1 MASNVNPTVRRRRLG
16 QELRRLR
23 ELKGMTAEE
32 VAERLLV
39 SQSKI
44 SRLENGR
51 RSISQRDVR
60 DLCGVYEVE
69 DHRIVDSLMQMAK
82 DSRQQGWWHAF
93 GDIPYSVY
101 IGLETD
107 AASLRV
113 YDPQVV
119 PGLLQTPQYAEALI
133 AGALPETVPADVEKR
148 VNVRLRRQ
156 ERVKATENPLRL
168 WVVID
173 EAALRRTIG
182 GKQLMI
188 DQLESLID
196 QSRLPHVTVQVLP
209 FSMGA
214 HPGINGQYAIL
225 EFPDASD
232 SSVVY
237 IEGVTSDLYLEK
249 ANDVQK
255 YSVMYE
261 HSAGAGP
268 ECGPDPGIHHRD
280 RQGVRRWNGLLSAGI
295 GRLGAEARHGT
306 PRAHRGGR
314 PSRNM
319 PSGRVNGRPAAR
331 RLRVASITPTENAG
345 RERPTRENRSEHGN
359 SSGRHGHLDQVLVLH
374 RKRRMR

>member
-82 DSRQQGWWHAF
+82 DSRHQPCWRHAF

-113 YDPQVV
+113 YEPQVV
-119 PGLLQTPQYAEALI
+119 PGLLQTQRYAEALI
-133 AGALPETVPADVEKR
+133 AGALPESGSADVEKR
-148 VNVRLRRQ
+148 VSVRLRRQ
-156 ERVKATENPLRL
+156 ERIKEAEHPLRL
-168 WVVID
+168 WAVID
-173 EAALRRTIG
+173 EAALHRLVG
-182 GKQLMI
+182 DKQLMRE
-188 DQLESLID
+188 QLEHLVELS
-196 QSRLPHVTVQVLP
+196 QLPHVTVQVLP
-209 FSMGA
+209 FDMGA
-214 HPGINGQYAIL
+214 HPGILGQYAIL

-249 ANDVQK
+249 ANDVQR

-261 HSAGAGP
+261 HLRAQALNV
-268 ECGPDPGIHHRD
+268 DQT
-280 RQGVRRWNGLLSAGI
+280 RQFIADI
-295 GRLGAEARHGT
+295 AKEYAR
-306 PRAHRGGR
+306 
-314 PSRNM
+314 
-319 PSGRVNGRPAAR
+319 
-331 RLRVASITPTENAG
+331 
-345 RERPTRENRSEHGN
+345 
-359 SSGRHGHLDQVLVLH
+359 
-374 RKRRMR
+374 

>member
-82 DSRQQGWWHAF
+82 DSRQQGWWHSF

-119 PGLLQTPQYAEALI
+119 PGLLQTRGYAESLI
-133 AGALPETVPADVEKR
+133 NGALPETTPSDIDKR
-148 VNVRLRRQ
+148 VQVRMRRQ
-156 ERVKATENPLRL
+156 ERIQAPDNPLRL
-168 WVVID
+168 WTVLD
-173 EAALRRTIG
+173 EAALRRTVG
-182 GKQLMI
+182 GRGIMRE
-188 DQLESLID
+188 QLEHLVE
-196 QSRLPHVTVQVLP
+196 QSQLPHVTVQVIP
-209 FSMGA
+209 FEMGA
-214 HPGINGQYAIL
+214 HPGLNGQYAIL
-225 EFPDASD
+225 EFPDAAD

-261 HSAGAGP
+261 HLRAQALNVDQS
-268 ECGPDPGIHHRD
+268 
-280 RQGVRRWNGLLSAGI
+280 RQFISEIAK
-295 GRLGAEARHGT
+295 EYAR
-306 PRAHRGGR
+306 
-314 PSRNM
+314 
-319 PSGRVNGRPAAR
+319 
-331 RLRVASITPTENAG
+331 
-345 RERPTRENRSEHGN
+345 
-359 SSGRHGHLDQVLVLH
+359 
-374 RKRRMR
+374 

>member
-1 MASNVNPTVRRRRLG
+1 VASNVNPTVRRRRLG

-69 DHRIVDSLMQMAK
+69 DVRIVDSLMQMAK
-82 DSRQQGWWHAF
+82 DSRQQGWWHSF

-113 YDPQVV
+113 YDPLVV
-119 PGLLQTPQYAEALI
+119 PGLLQTRPYAESLI
-133 AGALPETVPADVEKR
+133 QGALPEAAPGDIEKR
-148 VNVRLRRQ
+148 VQVRLRRQ
-156 ERVKATENPLRL
+156 ERISDPENPLRL
-168 WVVID
+168 WAVLD
-173 EAALRRTIG
+173 EAALRRTVG
-182 GKQLMI
+182 NKQVMI
-188 DQLESLID
+188 EQLEHLVEMSHV
-196 QSRLPHVTVQVLP
+196 PHVTVQVIP
-209 FSMGA
+209 FTMGA
-214 HPGINGQYAIL
+214 HPGVSGQYAIL
-225 EFPDASD
+225 EFPDAAD

-261 HSAGAGP
+261 HLRAQALNADQSREFIADVAK
-268 ECGPDPGIHHRD
+268 DY
-280 RQGVRRWNGLLSAGI
+280 AT
-295 GRLGAEARHGT
+295 EAV
-306 PRAHRGGR
+306 
-314 PSRNM
+314 S
-319 PSGRVNGRPAAR
+319 
-331 RLRVASITPTENAG
+331 
-345 RERPTRENRSEHGN
+345 
-359 SSGRHGHLDQVLVLH
+359 
-374 RKRRMR
+374 

>member
-69 DHRIVDSLMQMAK
+69 DQRIVESLMQMAK

-107 AASLRV
+107 AESLRV
-113 YDPQVV
+113 YEPQIIT
-119 PGLLQTPQYAEALI
+119 GLLQTRAYAEAI
-133 AGALPETVPADVEKR
+133 VQGGSPESSDQENDKR
-148 VNVRLRRQ
+148 VEVRLRRQ
-156 ERVKATENPLRL
+156 GRITADKDPLRL
-168 WVVID
+168 WVVLD
-173 EAALRRTIG
+173 EASLRRVVG
-182 GKQLMI
+182 SGQVMRE
-188 DQLESLID
+188 QLEHVMELS
-196 QSRLPHVTVQVLP
+196 QLPHITVQVLP
-209 FSMGA
+209 FEVGA
-214 HPGINGQYAIL
+214 HSGINGQYSIL
-225 EFPDASD
+225 EFADAAD

-249 ANDVQK
+249 PHDVQK
-255 YSVMYE
+255 YTVMYE
-261 HSAGAGP
+261 HLRAQSLNV
-268 ECGPDPGIHHRD
+268 EQS
-280 RQGVRRWNGLLSAGI
+280 RQLV
-295 GRLGAEARHGT
+295 E
-306 PRAHRGGR
+306 
-314 PSRNM
+314 
-319 PSGRVNGRPAAR
+319 
-331 RLRVASITPTENAG
+331 RVAKEYA
-345 RERPTRENRSEHGN
+345 R
-359 SSGRHGHLDQVLVLH
+359 
-374 RKRRMR
+374 

>member
-60 DLCGVYEVE
+60 DLCGVYDVE
-69 DHRIVDSLMQMAK
+69 DQRVVDSLMQMAK

-93 GDIPYSVY
+93 GDVPYSVY

-119 PGLLQTPQYAEALI
+119 PGLLQTRGYAEALI
-133 AGALPETVPADVEKR
+133 AGALPEAAQGDIDKR
-148 VNVRLRRQ
+148 VQVRMRRQ
-156 ERVKATENPLRL
+156 ERISAADNPLRL
-168 WVVID
+168 WAVVD
-173 EAALRRTIG
+173 EAALRREVG
-182 GKQLMI
+182 NRQVMI
-188 DQLESLID
+188 EQLEHLLEMA
-196 QSRLPHVTVQVLP
+196 QLPHVTVQVIP

-214 HPGINGQYAIL
+214 HPGVSGQYAIL
-225 EFPDASD
+225 EFPDAAD
-232 SSVVY
+232 STVVY

-249 ANDVQK
+249 AQDVSK

-261 HSAGAGP
+261 H
-268 ECGPDPGIHHRD
+268 
-280 RQGVRRWNGLLSAGI
+280 L
-295 GRLGAEARHGT
+295 
-306 PRAHRGGR
+306 RAQAL
-314 PSRNM
+314 N
-319 PSGRVNGRPAAR
+319 V
-331 RLRVASITPTENAG
+331 EQ
-345 RERPTRENRSEHGN
+345 TREFISKVAKDYAREG
-359 SSGRHGHLDQVLVLH
+359 
-374 RKRRMR
+374 

>member
-133 AGALPETVPADVEKR
+133 AGALPETAPTDVEKR

-156 ERVKATENPLRL
+156 ERVRALENPLRL

-173 EAALRRTIG
+173 EAALRRRVG
-182 GKQLMI
+182 DKQLMI
-188 DQLESLID
+188 DQLEFLIE
-196 QSRLPHVTVQVLP
+196 QSQLPHVTVQVLP

-261 HSAGAGP
+261 H
-268 ECGPDPGIHHRD
+268 
-280 RQGVRRWNGLLSAGI
+280 L
-295 GRLGAEARHGT
+295 
-306 PRAHRGGR
+306 RAQAL
-314 PSRNM
+314 N
-319 PSGRVNGRPAAR
+319 VDQ
-331 RLRVASITPTENAG
+331 
-345 RERPTRENRSEHGN
+345 TREFITAIAKDYARGTA
-359 SSGRHGHLDQVLVLH
+359 G
-374 RKRRMR
+374 

>member
-1 MASNVNPTVRRRRLG
+1 VASNVNPTVRRRRLG

-101 IGLETD
+101 IGLETE

-113 YDPQVV
+113 YESLLV
-119 PGLLQTPQYAEALI
+119 PGLLQTPRYAEAVI
-133 AGALPETVPADVEKR
+133 PGTAPEVAPDQLEKR
-148 VNVRLRRQ
+148 IQVRMRRQ
-156 ERVKATENPLRL
+156 ERVNDPHTPLRL
-168 WVVID
+168 WVVLD
-173 EAALRRTIG
+173 ESALRRVVGNHLI
-182 GKQLMI
+182 MRE
-188 DQLESLID
+188 QLEHLVELSK
-196 QSRLPHVTVQVLP
+196 LPHVNVQVLP
-209 FSMGA
+209 YDTGA
-214 HPGINGQYAIL
+214 HAGMSGTFSIL
-225 EFPDASD
+225 EFDDAAD

-249 ANDVQK
+249 TNDVHK
-255 YSVMYE
+255 YTIMYE
-261 HSAGAGP
+261 HLRAQALNAEQSREFIDAAAKRHADSA
-268 ECGPDPGIHHRD
+268 R
-280 RQGVRRWNGLLSAGI
+280 
-295 GRLGAEARHGT
+295 
-306 PRAHRGGR
+306 
-314 PSRNM
+314 
-319 PSGRVNGRPAAR
+319 
-331 RLRVASITPTENAG
+331 
-345 RERPTRENRSEHGN
+345 
-359 SSGRHGHLDQVLVLH
+359 
-374 RKRRMR
+374 

>member
-60 DLCGVYEVE
+60 DLCGVYEVD

-133 AGALPETVPADVEKR
+133 AGALPETVPADIEKR

-261 HSAGAGP
+261 H
-268 ECGPDPGIHHRD
+268 
-280 RQGVRRWNGLLSAGI
+280 L
-295 GRLGAEARHGT
+295 
-306 PRAHRGGR
+306 RAQAL
-314 PSRNM
+314 N
-319 PSGRVNGRPAAR
+319 VDQ
-331 RLRVASITPTENAG
+331 
-345 RERPTRENRSEHGN
+345 TREFITAIAKEYADGTAC
-359 SSGRHGHLDQVLVLH
+359 
-374 RKRRMR
+374 

>member
-69 DHRIVDSLMQMAK
+69 DQRIVDSLMQMAK

-107 AASLRV
+107 AESLRV
-113 YDPQVV
+113 YEPQVIT
-119 PGLLQTPQYAEALI
+119 GLLQTRQYAEAI
-133 AGALPETVPADVEKR
+133 IQGALPETSTSDIEKR
-148 VNVRLRRQ
+148 VQVRLRRQ
-156 ERVKATENPLRL
+156 DRIAADREPLRL
-168 WVVID
+168 WVVLD
-173 EAALRRTIG
+173 EAALRRVVG
-182 GKQLMI
+182 SRQVMRE
-188 DQLESLID
+188 QLEQVAEMS
-196 QSRLPHVTVQVLP
+196 QQPHITVQVLP
-209 FSMGA
+209 FEVGA

-225 EFPDASD
+225 EFADAAD

-249 ANDVQK
+249 AHDVQK
-255 YSVMYE
+255 YTVMYE
-261 HSAGAGP
+261 H
-268 ECGPDPGIHHRD
+268 
-280 RQGVRRWNGLLSAGI
+280 L
-295 GRLGAEARHGT
+295 
-306 PRAHRGGR
+306 RAQALNVEQ
-314 PSRNM
+314 S
-319 PSGRVNGRPAAR
+319 R
-331 RLRVASITPTENAG
+331 RLIEDVAKEYA
-345 RERPTRENRSEHGN
+345 R
-359 SSGRHGHLDQVLVLH
+359 
-374 RKRRMR
+374 

>member
-1 MASNVNPTVRRRRLG
+1 MPTNVNPTVRRRRLG

-23 ELKGMTAEE
+23 EIKGMTAEE

-69 DHRIVDSLMQMAK
+69 DHRVVDSLMQMAK

-107 AASLRV
+107 AESLRV
-113 YDPQVV
+113 YEPQVV
-119 PGLLQTPQYAEALI
+119 PGLLQTRSYAEAVI
-133 AGALPETVPADVEKR
+133 SGALPEAPPSDIEKR
-148 VNVRLRRQ
+148 VNVRARRQ
-156 ERVKATENPLRL
+156 DRVNSTEQPLRL
-168 WVVID
+168 WAVID
-173 EAALRRTIG
+173 ESALRRLVG
-182 GKQLMI
+182 GNQVMI
-188 DQLESLID
+188 EQLEHLIE
-196 QSRLPHVTVQVLP
+196 QSHLPHVTVQVLP
-209 FSMGA
+209 FEMGA

-225 EFPDASD
+225 EFPDAAD

-249 ANDVQK
+249 ANDVQR

-261 HSAGAGP
+261 H
-268 ECGPDPGIHHRD
+268 
-280 RQGVRRWNGLLSAGI
+280 L
-295 GRLGAEARHGT
+295 
-306 PRAHRGGR
+306 RAQAL
-314 PSRNM
+314 N
-319 PSGRVNGRPAAR
+319 V
-331 RLRVASITPTENAG
+331 EQ
-345 RERPTRENRSEHGN
+345 TREFISDIAKSYTR
-359 SSGRHGHLDQVLVLH
+359 
-374 RKRRMR
+374 

>member
-1 MASNVNPTVRRRRLG
+1 VASNVNPTVRRRRLG

-82 DSRQQGWWHAF
+82 DSRQQGWWHSF

-119 PGLLQTPQYAEALI
+119 PGLLQTKQYAEALI
-133 AGALPETVPADVEKR
+133 AGALPETASTEIEKR
-148 VNVRLRRQ
+148 VQVRMRRQ
-156 ERVKATENPLRL
+156 ERISTEENPLRL
-168 WVVID
+168 WTVLD
-173 EAALRRTIG
+173 EAALRRVVG
-182 GKQLMI
+182 NRSLMR
-188 DQLESLID
+188 DQLEQLVE
-196 QSRLPHVTVQVLP
+196 QSQLPHVTVQVIP
-209 FSMGA
+209 FDMGA
-214 HPGINGQYAIL
+214 HPGLNGQYAIL
-225 EFPDASD
+225 EFPDAAD

-261 HSAGAGP
+261 HLRAQALNVEQS
-268 ECGPDPGIHHRD
+268 
-280 RQGVRRWNGLLSAGI
+280 RQFIADI
-295 GRLGAEARHGT
+295 AKEYAR
-306 PRAHRGGR
+306 
-314 PSRNM
+314 
-319 PSGRVNGRPAAR
+319 
-331 RLRVASITPTENAG
+331 
-345 RERPTRENRSEHGN
+345 
-359 SSGRHGHLDQVLVLH
+359 
-374 RKRRMR
+374 

>member
-1 MASNVNPTVRRRRLG
+1 MASSVNPTVRRRRLG

-23 ELKGMTAEE
+23 EIKGMTAEE

-69 DHRIVDSLMQMAK
+69 DQRIVDSLMQMAK

-93 GDIPYSVY
+93 GDVPYSVY

-119 PGLLQTPQYAEALI
+119 PGLLQTRQYAEALI
-133 AGALPETVPADVEKR
+133 AGALPETAQAEVEKR
-148 VNVRLRRQ
+148 VQVRMRRQ
-156 ERVKATENPLRL
+156 ERISSTDNPLRL
-168 WVVID
+168 WTVLD
-173 EAALRRTIG
+173 EAALRRVVG
-182 GKQLMI
+182 NKELMRA
-188 DQLESLID
+188 QLEFLVE
-196 QSRLPHVTVQVLP
+196 QSQLPHVTVQVIP
-209 FSMGA
+209 FEMGA
-214 HPGINGQYAIL
+214 HPGLNGQYAIL
-225 EFPDASD
+225 EFPDAAD

-249 ANDVQK
+249 PNDVQK

-261 HSAGAGP
+261 HLRAQALNVEQS
-268 ECGPDPGIHHRD
+268 
-280 RQGVRRWNGLLSAGI
+280 RQFIAD
-295 GRLGAEARHGT
+295 AAKQYAR
-306 PRAHRGGR
+306 
-314 PSRNM
+314 
-319 PSGRVNGRPAAR
+319 
-331 RLRVASITPTENAG
+331 
-345 RERPTRENRSEHGN
+345 
-359 SSGRHGHLDQVLVLH
+359 
-374 RKRRMR
+374 

>member
-60 DLCGVYEVE
+60 DLCGVYEVA
-69 DHRIVDSLMQMAK
+69 DHRVVDSLMQMAK
-82 DSRQQGWWHAF
+82 DSRQQGWWHSF

-119 PGLLQTPQYAEALI
+119 PGLLQTRQYAEALI
-133 AGALPETVPADVEKR
+133 AGALPETAPADIEKR
-148 VNVRLRRQ
+148 VQVRMRRQ
-156 ERVKATENPLRL
+156 ERISAVENPLRL
-168 WVVID
+168 WTVLD
-173 EAALRRTIG
+173 EAALRRVVG
-182 GKQLMI
+182 NRSLMRE
-188 DQLESLID
+188 QLEHLVE
-196 QSRLPHVTVQVLP
+196 QSQLPHVTVQVIP
-209 FSMGA
+209 FEMGA
-214 HPGINGQYAIL
+214 HPGLNGQYAIL
-225 EFPDASD
+225 EFPDTAD

-261 HSAGAGP
+261 HLRAQALNVEQSREFIEKAAK
-268 ECGPDPGIHHRD
+268 DY
-280 RQGVRRWNGLLSAGI
+280 
-295 GRLGAEARHGT
+295 AR
-306 PRAHRGGR
+306 
-314 PSRNM
+314 
-319 PSGRVNGRPAAR
+319 
-331 RLRVASITPTENAG
+331 
-345 RERPTRENRSEHGN
+345 
-359 SSGRHGHLDQVLVLH
+359 
-374 RKRRMR
+374 

>member
-1 MASNVNPTVRRRRLG
+1 MASSVNPTVRRRRLG

-69 DHRIVDSLMQMAK
+69 DVRIVDSLMQMAK
-82 DSRQQGWWHAF
+82 DSRQQGWWHSF

-119 PGLLQTPQYAEALI
+119 PGLLQTRPYAEALI
-133 AGALPETVPADVEKR
+133 AGALPETAIGEIEKR
-148 VNVRLRRQ
+148 VQVRLRRQ
-156 ERVKATENPLRL
+156 ERISAPENPLRL
-168 WVVID
+168 WTVLD
-173 EAALRRTIG
+173 EAALRRVVG
-182 GKQLMI
+182 NRSLMRE
-188 DQLESLID
+188 QLEHLVE
-196 QSRLPHVTVQVLP
+196 QSQLPHVTVQVIP
-209 FSMGA
+209 FEMGA
-214 HPGINGQYAIL
+214 HPGLNGQYAIL
-225 EFPDASD
+225 EFPDAAD

-261 HSAGAGP
+261 HLRAQALNVEQS
-268 ECGPDPGIHHRD
+268 
-280 RQGVRRWNGLLSAGI
+280 RQFIADI
-295 GRLGAEARHGT
+295 AKDYAR
-306 PRAHRGGR
+306 
-314 PSRNM
+314 
-319 PSGRVNGRPAAR
+319 
-331 RLRVASITPTENAG
+331 
-345 RERPTRENRSEHGN
+345 
-359 SSGRHGHLDQVLVLH
+359 
-374 RKRRMR
+374 

>member
-69 DHRIVDSLMQMAK
+69 DQRVVDSLMQMAK

-93 GDIPYSVY
+93 GDVPYSVY

-119 PGLLQTPQYAEALI
+119 PGLLQTRPYAEALI
-133 AGALPETVPADVEKR
+133 AGALPETMPGDIDKR
-148 VNVRLRRQ
+148 VQVRMRRQ
-156 ERVKATENPLRL
+156 ERISAPESPLRL
-168 WVVID
+168 WTVLD
-173 EAALRRTIG
+173 EAALRRVVG
-182 GKQLMI
+182 NRSLMRE
-188 DQLESLID
+188 QLEHLVE
-196 QSRLPHVTVQVLP
+196 QSQLPHVTVQVIP
-209 FSMGA
+209 FDLGA
-214 HPGINGQYAIL
+214 HPGLNGQYAIL

-249 ANDVQK
+249 PADVQK

-261 HSAGAGP
+261 HLRAQALNVDQS
-268 ECGPDPGIHHRD
+268 
-280 RQGVRRWNGLLSAGI
+280 RQFIADI
-295 GRLGAEARHGT
+295 AKAYARL
-306 PRAHRGGR
+306 
-314 PSRNM
+314 
-319 PSGRVNGRPAAR
+319 
-331 RLRVASITPTENAG
+331 
-345 RERPTRENRSEHGN
+345 
-359 SSGRHGHLDQVLVLH
+359 
-374 RKRRMR
+374 

>member
-1 MASNVNPTVRRRRLG
+1 VASNVNPTVRRRRLG

-82 DSRQQGWWHAF
+82 DSRQQGWWHSF

-119 PGLLQTPQYAEALI
+119 PGLLQTRQYAEALI
-133 AGALPETVPADVEKR
+133 AGALPETAATDVEKR
-148 VNVRLRRQ
+148 VQVRLRRQ
-156 ERVKATENPLRL
+156 ERITAPENPLRL
-168 WVVID
+168 WTVMD
-173 EAALRRTIG
+173 EAALRRVVG
-182 GKQLMI
+182 NRSLMR
-188 DQLESLID
+188 DQLEHLVE
-196 QSRLPHVTVQVLP
+196 QSQLPHVTVQVIP
-209 FSMGA
+209 FDMGA
-214 HPGINGQYAIL
+214 HPGLNGQYAIL
-225 EFPDASD
+225 EFPDAAD

-261 HSAGAGP
+261 HLRAQALN
-268 ECGPDPGIHHRD
+268 PDQS
-280 RQGVRRWNGLLSAGI
+280 RQFIADI
-295 GRLGAEARHGT
+295 AKEYAR
-306 PRAHRGGR
+306 
-314 PSRNM
+314 
-319 PSGRVNGRPAAR
+319 
-331 RLRVASITPTENAG
+331 
-345 RERPTRENRSEHGN
+345 
-359 SSGRHGHLDQVLVLH
+359 
-374 RKRRMR
+374 

>member
-1 MASNVNPTVRRRRLG
+1 MPSNVNPTVRRRRLG

-69 DHRIVDSLMQMAK
+69 DHRVVESLMQMAK

-107 AASLRV
+107 AESLRV
-113 YDPQVV
+113 YEPQVV
-119 PGLLQTPQYAEALI
+119 PGLLQTRSYAEALI
-133 AGALPETVPADVEKR
+133 HGALPEAPPSDIDKR
-148 VNVRLRRQ
+148 VSVRARRQ
-156 ERVKATENPLRL
+156 DRVTDPERPLRL
-168 WVVID
+168 WAVID
-173 EAALRRTIG
+173 ESALRRLVG
-182 GKQLMI
+182 GKQVMI
-188 DQLESLID
+188 EQLEHLLELSH
-196 QSRLPHVTVQVLP
+196 LPHVTVQVLP
-209 FSMGA
+209 FDMGA
-214 HPGINGQYAIL
+214 HPGINGQYAVL
-225 EFPDASD
+225 EFPDAAD

-249 ANDVQK
+249 ANDVQR

-261 HSAGAGP
+261 HLRAQALNA
-268 ECGPDPGIHHRD
+268 EQTRTF
-280 RQGVRRWNGLLSAGI
+280 I
-295 GRLGAEARHGT
+295 GRIVKEYTELHGA
-306 PRAHRGGR
+306 
-314 PSRNM
+314 
-319 PSGRVNGRPAAR
+319 
-331 RLRVASITPTENAG
+331 
-345 RERPTRENRSEHGN
+345 
-359 SSGRHGHLDQVLVLH
+359 
-374 RKRRMR
+374 

>member
-69 DHRIVDSLMQMAK
+69 DQRVVDSLMQMAK

-93 GDIPYSVY
+93 GDVPYSVY

-119 PGLLQTPQYAEALI
+119 PGLLQTRGYAEALI
-133 AGALPETVPADVEKR
+133 AGALPEAAQADIDKR
-148 VNVRLRRQ
+148 VQVRMRRQ
-156 ERVKATENPLRL
+156 ERISAADNPLRL
-168 WVVID
+168 WAVVD
-173 EAALRRTIG
+173 EAALRREVG
-182 GKQLMI
+182 NRQVMI
-188 DQLESLID
+188 EQLEHLLEMA
-196 QSRLPHVTVQVLP
+196 QLPHVTVQVIP

-214 HPGINGQYAIL
+214 HPGVSGQYAIL
-225 EFPDASD
+225 EFPDAAD
-232 SSVVY
+232 STVVY

-249 ANDVQK
+249 AQDVSK

-261 HSAGAGP
+261 H
-268 ECGPDPGIHHRD
+268 
-280 RQGVRRWNGLLSAGI
+280 L
-295 GRLGAEARHGT
+295 
-306 PRAHRGGR
+306 RAQAL
-314 PSRNM
+314 N
-319 PSGRVNGRPAAR
+319 V
-331 RLRVASITPTENAG
+331 EQ
-345 RERPTRENRSEHGN
+345 TREFISKAAKDYAREN
-359 SSGRHGHLDQVLVLH
+359 
-374 RKRRMR
+374 

>member
-1 MASNVNPTVRRRRLG
+1 MPTNVNPTVRRRRLG

-44 SRLENGR
+44 SHLENGR

-69 DHRIVDSLMQMAK
+69 DHRVVDSLMQMAK

-107 AASLRV
+107 AESLRV
-113 YDPQVV
+113 YEPQVL
-119 PGLLQTPQYAEALI
+119 PGLLQTRSYAEALI
-133 AGALPETVPADVEKR
+133 SGALPEAPPSDIDKR
-148 VNVRLRRQ
+148 VSVRLRRQ
-156 ERVKATENPLRL
+156 ERVSSPDNPLRL
-168 WVVID
+168 WAVID
-173 EAALRRTIG
+173 ESALRRQVG
-182 GKQLMI
+182 DKQVMTE
-188 DQLESLID
+188 QLEHLIE
-196 QSRLPHVTVQVLP
+196 QSQLPHVTVQVLP
-209 FSMGA
+209 FEMGA

-225 EFPDASD
+225 EFPDAAD

-249 ANDVQK
+249 ANDVQR

-261 HSAGAGP
+261 H
-268 ECGPDPGIHHRD
+268 
-280 RQGVRRWNGLLSAGI
+280 L
-295 GRLGAEARHGT
+295 
-306 PRAHRGGR
+306 RAQ
-314 PSRNM
+314 
-319 PSGRVNGRPAAR
+319 A
-331 RLRVASITPTENAG
+331 LNADQ
-345 RERPTRENRSEHGN
+345 TREFIG
-359 SSGRHGHLDQVLVLH
+359 GIIKGYTG
-374 RKRRMR
+374 

>member
-69 DHRIVDSLMQMAK
+69 DQRMVDSLMEMAK

-93 GDIPYSVY
+93 GDVPYSVY

-113 YDPQVV
+113 YDPQIV
-119 PGLLQTPQYAEALI
+119 PGLLQTRQYAEALI
-133 AGALPETVPADVEKR
+133 SGALPETAPTEIEKR
-148 VNVRLRRQ
+148 VQVRMRRQ
-156 ERVKATENPLRL
+156 ERVSSGENPLRL
-168 WVVID
+168 WSVMD
-173 EAALRRTIG
+173 ESALRRVVG
-182 GKQLMI
+182 SRELMRG
-188 DQLESLID
+188 QLEHLVE
-196 QSRLPHVTVQVLP
+196 QSQLPHVTVQVIP
-209 FSMGA
+209 FDMGA
-214 HPGINGQYAIL
+214 HPGLNGQYAIL
-225 EFPDASD
+225 EFPDTAD

-249 ANDVQK
+249 PNDVQK

-261 HSAGAGP
+261 HLRAQALNVDQS
-268 ECGPDPGIHHRD
+268 
-280 RQGVRRWNGLLSAGI
+280 RQFIADIAKGYV
-295 GRLGAEARHGT
+295 
-306 PRAHRGGR
+306 P
-314 PSRNM
+314 
-319 PSGRVNGRPAAR
+319 
-331 RLRVASITPTENAG
+331 
-345 RERPTRENRSEHGN
+345 
-359 SSGRHGHLDQVLVLH
+359 
-374 RKRRMR
+374 

>member
-69 DHRIVDSLMQMAK
+69 DHRIVESLMQMAK
-82 DSRQQGWWHAF
+82 DSRQQGWWHSF

-119 PGLLQTPQYAEALI
+119 PGLLQTRQYAEALI
-133 AGALPETVPADVEKR
+133 AGALPETAPADVDKR
-148 VNVRLRRQ
+148 VQVRLRRQ
-156 ERVKATENPLRL
+156 ERISAAENPLRL
-168 WVVID
+168 WTVLD
-173 EAALRRTIG
+173 EAALCRTVG
-182 GKQLMI
+182 NSDVMR
-188 DQLESLID
+188 DQLEHLVE
-196 QSRLPHVTVQVLP
+196 QSQLPHVTVQVIP
-209 FSMGA
+209 FDMGA
-214 HPGINGQYAIL
+214 HPGLNGQYAIL
-225 EFPDASD
+225 EFPDAAD

-261 HSAGAGP
+261 H
-268 ECGPDPGIHHRD
+268 
-280 RQGVRRWNGLLSAGI
+280 L
-295 GRLGAEARHGT
+295 
-306 PRAHRGGR
+306 RAQALNVEQ
-314 PSRNM
+314 SREYIAKM
-319 PSGRVNGRPAAR
+319 AKKH
-331 RLRVASITPTENAG
+331 AS
-345 RERPTRENRSEHGN
+345 
-359 SSGRHGHLDQVLVLH
+359 
-374 RKRRMR
+374 

>member
-82 DSRQQGWWHAF
+82 DSRQQGWWHSF

-113 YDPQVV
+113 YAPQVV
-119 PGLLQTPQYAEALI
+119 PGLLQTRPYAEALI
-133 AGALPETVPADVEKR
+133 AGALPETAPGDIDKR
-148 VNVRLRRQ
+148 VQVRLRRQ
-156 ERVKATENPLRL
+156 ERISAPDNPLRL
-168 WVVID
+168 WTVLD
-173 EAALRRTIG
+173 EAALRRVVG
-182 GKQLMI
+182 NRSLMRE
-188 DQLESLID
+188 QLEHLVE
-196 QSRLPHVTVQVLP
+196 QSQLPHVTVQVIP
-209 FSMGA
+209 FEMGA
-214 HPGINGQYAIL
+214 HPGLNGQYAIL
-225 EFPDASD
+225 EFPDAAD

-249 ANDVQK
+249 AADVQK

-261 HSAGAGP
+261 HLRAQALNVEHS
-268 ECGPDPGIHHRD
+268 
-280 RQGVRRWNGLLSAGI
+280 RQFIADI
-295 GRLGAEARHGT
+295 AKEYAR
-306 PRAHRGGR
+306 
-314 PSRNM
+314 
-319 PSGRVNGRPAAR
+319 
-331 RLRVASITPTENAG
+331 
-345 RERPTRENRSEHGN
+345 
-359 SSGRHGHLDQVLVLH
+359 
-374 RKRRMR
+374 